1 MIFAEVASRV
11 GLLGKVNL
19 PRELSER
26 ARSTWSE
33 KGKRKERERAEG
45 EKVRQR
51 NDALAMTKRKSERVM
66 VRGEGR
72 ETRLPVQVGKVLQN
86 YDVAFLLSRNAHAG
100 AGTALDVDGDQ
111 GCCLLSERRSRSR
124 RNLRYILVPRNA
136 RCKVQRRVNC

>member
-66 VRGEGR
+66 VRGGGKGDSTTSTGR
-72 ETRLPVQVGKVLQN
+72 KSPTKL
-86 YDVAFLLSRNAHAG
+86 
-100 AGTALDVDGDQ
+100 
-111 GCCLLSERRSRSR
+111 RRCIS
-124 RNLRYILVPRNA
+124 PFA
-136 RCKVQRRVNC
+136 

>member
-26 ARSTWSE
+26 ARSTSSE
-33 KGKRKERERAEG
+33 RGERKERERA
-45 EKVRQR
+45 
-51 NDALAMTKRKSERVM
+51 
-66 VRGEGR
+66 GR
-72 ETRLPVQVGKVLQN
+72 EKAREREERCFSDEEKEERERERDTRLPVQVGKVLQN

-111 GCCLLSERRSRSR
+111 GCCLLSERCSRSR
-124 RNLRYILVPRNA
+124 RCGEI
-136 RCKVQRRVNC
+136 

>member
-26 ARSTWSE
+26 ARSTWRAREEVKGKSE
-33 KGKRKERERAEG
+33 KEPEEREGKG
-45 EKVRQR
+45 EERCFS
-51 NDALAMTKRKSERVM
+51 NDEKEER
-66 VRGEGR
+66 ER
-72 ETRLPVQVGKVLQN
+72 ETRLRVQVGKVLQN

-124 RNLRYILVPRNA
+124 RCGEI
-136 RCKVQRRVNC
+136 